1 MRDSIDSSAAE
12 NKTKDGVAAL
22 NPRVTPVGKR
32 TSRLSPCIPACPALH
47 VGHGTC
53 ACQSAT
59 SAVGVARTSAASAR
73 SRRTSASAAARC
85 AKIKLHCC
93 SRTSASSLEWPL
105 QPQCTT
111 SAQAAIC
118 MCRVRIG
125 QGELGKVYGRSREAP
140 HVWQAVALARF
151 DLRHQCAKPRACP
164 GCQVLRAHLVSRKG
178 QV

>member
-53 ACQSAT
+53 ACQLSHL
-59 SAVGVARTSAASAR
+59 SGWRCSHIR
-73 SRRTSASAAARC
+73 SLCPFTAHLRLRC
-85 AKIKLHCC
+85 RALCQTKLHCA
-93 SRTSASSLEWPL
+93 RTSASSLEWPL
-105 QPQCTT
+105 RPQCTT